1 MRQLALSREDQINVR
16 QRQHRYGYRLGDDIT
31 VQIHRWHRVAR
42 QVLGQRRRVN
52 DLHPQRRQVR
62 QNAVQERN
70 DLADRELQGDGAQGQ
85 RLNGGRWGERCRLLL
100 RALPESGGPDSS
112 VPSMVTALSRT
123 PTPLFFFSTQ

>member
-85 RLNGGRWGERCRLLL
+85 RLNGGRWASDAGCCYELCQRVG
-100 RALPESGGPDSS
+100 A
-112 VPSMVTALSRT
+112 
-123 PTPLFFFSTQ
+123 